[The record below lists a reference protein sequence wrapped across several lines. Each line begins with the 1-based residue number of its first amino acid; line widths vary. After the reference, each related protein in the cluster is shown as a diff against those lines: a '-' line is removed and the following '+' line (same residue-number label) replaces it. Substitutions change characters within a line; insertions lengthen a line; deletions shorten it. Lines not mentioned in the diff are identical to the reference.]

1 MILKQLWLG
10 KRKKNF
16 RLKNAGDPIQFQKKI
31 FHFYTQISRIRDI
44 FEGDEKTAEFKQ
56 LLEDRRSA
64 SNFLGDTPITKNDL
78 NDIFSLVKLGPSDF
92 NLQHTKYITVIDP
105 AMKEKIRAAAYGQYK
120 VSSASAIII
129 VLGNKQDYDQM
140 VNDTVSFYESRDDEF
155 QRDEAI
161 RNASLSAMLF
171 MLAAK
176 EKGWDTCPM
185 IGFDSEAVKEV
196 LNINDQ
202 DEPVLMLT
210 IGKEK
215 VESRKPRGY
224 RKPVSEFVT
233 YY

>member
-1 MILKQLWLG
+1 MTK
-10 KRKKNF
+10 
-16 RLKNAGDPIQFQKKI
+16 
-31 FHFYTQISRIRDI
+31 
-44 FEGDEKTAEFKQ
+44 FEQ
-56 LLEDRRSA
+56 LLESRRSA
-64 SNFLGDTPITKNDL
+64 SNFLGDTPITKNEL
-78 NDIFSLVKLGPSDF
+78 NDIFSLVKLGPSAF
-92 NLQHTKYITVIDP
+92 NLQHAKYITVIDP

-120 VSSASAIII
+120 VSSASAVVI
-129 VLGNKQDYDQM
+129 VLGNKQAYKQASDIYEGLKLLGIVNKQEYDQM
-140 VNDTVSFYESRDDEF
+140 VDDTVSFYESRGQEF

-161 RNASLSAMLF
+161 RNASLSAMIF

-185 IGFDSEAVKEV
+185 IGFDPEAVKEL

-202 DEPVLMLT
+202 DEPVLMIT

-215 VESRKPRGY
+215 VKSRKPRGY